1 MVLDLEKELAAALG
15 APSVIRALEE
25 LVRRVVREE
34 LVHAGI
40 GDDMLDVPRA
50 ANLLG
55 MTAAA
60 VSKAASRGTLPCV
73 RVGRRLRFRRAD
85 LIARSGTRARSK
97 P

>member
-1 MVLDLEKELAAALG
+1 VVLDLEKELASALG
-15 APSVIRALEE
+15 SPSVLRALEE
-25 LVRRVVREE
+25 LVRRVVRDE
-34 LVHAGI
+34 LVHAGV
-40 GDDMLDVPRA
+40 GDEMLDVPRA

-73 RVGRRLRFRRAD
+73 RLGRRIRFRRAD